1 MTFTYTPAE
10 ESAWLALKP
19 MLATAQGQLN
29 PDLAREYIR
38 AANAGLPSYDT
49 SRDYSGRL
57 LALTVLLKK
66 HPEYIPDV
74 LPTLYRACYE
84 TESVRQML
92 TQMEPSQL
100 VPTLIQ
106 LFGSEK
112 ELGTQV
118 ALMMDI
124 GRYGRSQDVEQ
135 LNLSK
140 LLKVKPERLLKALS
154 PTASTWDDF
163 MVLAGK
169 LRNQPETTEL
179 AHQIALSVGLQI
191 ALDKSLPRHEACQ
204 QYNWLEVARRWKK
217 HDWEWD
223 PVDVLTRARG
233 RVKGMTLGSDLLVS
247 FALPGHPVP
256 DKAALLLKRMA
267 DDTSWMSDVLDR
279 GENSAMRVY
288 MTTSERHVQL
298 ACLEYFN
305 ARGPECRILE
315 HGWRQTTPQELALTT
330 QKLVDDVLLPE
341 GWTQA
346 KVLSHDRAKDG
357 SLPCA
362 VLSNTALFRALL
374 FSKLPMGDMDL
385 ACRTIANR
393 WMHEFNKD
401 LGSSHDYRHPLIEE
415 TLSALGTPMPEE
427 TRSAIRASTGFKQLL
442 LYSAYMYAQNPD
454 WTKYVYDFMPN
465 VEKKPLGMLPLMY
478 PEHNAVWAGIQSQV
492 LAGKTNFEDAFG
504 ILAKVLFDKELSFS
518 QLRAL
523 KDTIGSSAEDI
534 IATLIA
540 PQDELILDQV
550 DFGAFQIT

>member
-19 MLATAQGQLN
+19 MLSTAQGQLN

-74 LPTLYRACYE
+74 LPALYRACYE

-217 HDWEWD
+217 
-223 PVDVLTRARG
+223 
-233 RVKGMTLGSDLLVS
+233 LGLQS
-247 FALPGHPVP
+247 
-256 DKAALLLKRMA
+256 LK
-267 DDTSWMSDVLDR
+267 
-279 GENSAMRVY
+279 
-288 MTTSERHVQL
+288 
-298 ACLEYFN
+298 
-305 ARGPECRILE
+305 
-315 HGWRQTTPQELALTT
+315 
-330 QKLVDDVLLPE
+330 
-341 GWTQA
+341 
-346 KVLSHDRAKDG
+346 
-357 SLPCA
+357 SL
-362 VLSNTALFRALL
+362 
-374 FSKLPMGDMDL
+374 
-385 ACRTIANR
+385 
-393 WMHEFNKD
+393 
-401 LGSSHDYRHPLIEE
+401 
-415 TLSALGTPMPEE
+415 
-427 TRSAIRASTGFKQLL
+427 
-442 LYSAYMYAQNPD
+442 
-454 WTKYVYDFMPN
+454 
-465 VEKKPLGMLPLMY
+465 
-478 PEHNAVWAGIQSQV
+478 
-492 LAGKTNFEDAFG
+492 
-504 ILAKVLFDKELSFS
+504 
-518 QLRAL
+518 
-523 KDTIGSSAEDI
+523 
-534 IATLIA
+534 
-540 PQDELILDQV
+540 
-550 DFGAFQIT
+550 